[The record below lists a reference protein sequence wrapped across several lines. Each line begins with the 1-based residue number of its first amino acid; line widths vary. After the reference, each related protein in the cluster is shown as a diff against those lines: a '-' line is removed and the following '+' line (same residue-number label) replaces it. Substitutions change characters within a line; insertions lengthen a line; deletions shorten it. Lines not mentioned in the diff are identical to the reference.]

1 MWQPNII
8 QWRLIWIGAICLI
21 LAWPAQNGSLLVK
34 AINWGADPFD
44 VLPHTPG
51 PLGMDSGDDPEAV
64 QQHDAEEAAYY
75 SMYNT
80 SLLARLRLQLRD
92 LTDPLD
98 PSTER
103 QLLVGLA
110 ILSGLSLWRV
120 EARKERK

>member
-1 MWQPNII
+1 MWQPNTI

-34 AINWGADPFD
+34 AINWGADPFE
-44 VLPHTPG
+44 VLPATPS
-51 PLGMDSGDDPEAV
+51 PLTMGAGDDPEAV

-75 SMYNT
+75 SIYNST
-80 SLLARLRLQLRD
+80 RPGRLRLQLRD

-110 ILSGLSLWRV
+110 ILSGLSVWRA
-120 EARKERK
+120 ERRKEKK